1 MIAFKPTYVPTH
13 VLEPTY
19 SVVYSTTECRVGLI
33 VMSPC
38 HALRLVLIPE
48 KIPVPEPVE
57 EKGGKKKG
65 GGASVVP
72 PPSLEEDG
80 GDVSEAVSTTILV
93 HCTYVRTGIRTCVCK
108 VYVHMCVHIYV
119 HVYIRM

>member
-1 MIAFKPTYVPTH
+1 M
-13 VLEPTY
+13 
-19 SVVYSTTECRVGLI
+19 GLI

-38 HALRLVLIPE
+38 HAPRLVLIPE

-65 GGASVVP
+65 GGAAVVP

-80 GDVSEAVSTTILV
+80 GDVSEAVSTTIPL
-93 HCTYVRTGIRTCVCK
+93 HYTYIRTYVHAC
-108 VYVHMCVHIYV
+108 MC
-119 HVYIRM
+119 M